1 MATAIRR
8 VVTGHTAEGRSTI
21 LQDGPAP
28 DVLPG
33 VVSPLV
39 TSTLLWRTDQAPASN
54 RGNDDMAPAGLRVPT
69 APRERGGTVFR
80 ITEVP
85 PDSAFGDVTKLDM
98 SHHGVRTSAEG
109 RRRHFMF
116 HTTETV
122 DYAIV
127 LEGEIWAM
135 LDETETLMRAGDVLI
150 QRGTHHSWSNRSDK
164 VCRIAFILIDAE
176 SLARDENG
184 CVVQTKS

>member
-1 MATAIRR
+1 MATPIRR
-8 VVTGHTAEGRSTI
+8 IVTGHAADGRSTI
-21 LQDGPAP
+21 VRDGPAP

-39 TSTLLWRTDQAPASN
+39 TSTLIWRTDRAPASN
-54 RGNDDMAPAGLRVPT
+54 AGNDDMAPAGLRVPT

-80 ITEVP
+80 ITEIP
-85 PDSAFGDVTKLDM
+85 PDSAFGDVSKLTM
-98 SHHGVRTSAEG
+98 SHHGVHTTEEG

-127 LEGEIWAM
+127 LDGEIWAM
-135 LDETETLMRAGDVLI
+135 LDDTETLMRQGDVLV

-164 VCRIAFILIDAE
+164 VCRMAFILIDAE
-176 SLARDENG
+176 PLERDATG
-184 CVVQTKS
+184 AAMHGVA